1 MKAPVRLGRI
11 NGSNRSSELPSTLLS
26 EFIIEIQACRSAYDA
41 FFVDS
46 FPHLFSNCKGKT
58 VSLDD
63 GVPYCDSEFD
73 LICASIPFGAHYTYY
88 KNIENTEKFP
98 SGWALLAHLLNYLRA
113 GGVGIFLVEPHA
125 FTIGKGNKFRDYL
138 NRKGFFIN
146 AYINLPAHILSPQTQ
161 LRPILAIISREET
174 RDLYLAELEESGSA
188 SVIARNLLNRT
199 NTNSIRYG
207 MITQDQFSG
216 FDRLR
221 AEHSIS
227 KLDTQYKSFSETKIK
242 NVALEINS
250 IKSGEQHQQRPN
262 SIYFPK
268 IGNSKVIS
276 DLSDATIKHQNY
288 YQVVFDDSV
297 DSLYAS
303 LFFESALGQLIK
315 KSLTNQ
321 SYIGSISKS
330 ALSDAFIAIPGKE
343 EQGEILE
350 FHGKL
355 KILSKRIDEY
365 LKDLSVNPQGTKAMH
380 AQIDSMLLAI
390 ESLSKEDHILS
401 LIREGESKVVEF
413 KETFSLCLRRKTKEK
428 DIEES
433 ALKTIVAFLNSDGGT
448 LIVGVSDDGGISGL
462 EAEIEKF
469 YKGIDDGFLKHVKN
483 SIKNRIGEQYYPFVS
498 YAMLE
503 IGGSKVLVFD
513 CTSSNTPCFLDENV
527 FYVRTNPATDKLE
540 GRKLSEY
547 LKNHFR
553 D

>member
-1 MKAPVRLGRI
+1 MKEPVKLAELNR
-11 NGSNRSSELPSTLLS
+11 SDRSSELPSTLLS
-26 EFIIEIQACRSAYDA
+26 ELIKEIQTCLSAYDA
-41 FFVDS
+41 FFVDTL
-46 FPHLFSNCKGKT
+46 PRLFSNCEGK
-58 VSLDD
+58 VVNLD
-63 GVPYCDSEFD
+63 GAVGYCDSTFD
-73 LICASIPFGAHYTYY
+73 LICASIPFGAGPTYN
-88 KNIENTEKFP
+88 KDLENTEKFP
-98 SGWALLAHLLNYLRA
+98 GGWALIAHLLNHLRPD
-113 GGVGIFLVEPHA
+113 GIGIFLVEPHA
-125 FTIGKGNKFRDYL
+125 FTTGKGKKFRDDL

-146 AYINLPAHILSPQTQ
+146 AYINLPSGILLPHTQ
-161 LRPILAIISREET
+161 LQPILAIISRKET
-174 RDLYLAELEESGSA
+174 KDLYLAELEENGSA
-188 SVIARNLLNRT
+188 PVIARNLLSRT
-199 NTNSIRYG
+199 DTQSIRYG
-207 MITQDQFSG
+207 MISQDKFSG

-227 KLDTQYKSFSETKIK
+227 KLETQYKSFSEAKLRD
-242 NVALEINS
+242 VALEINS
-250 IKSGEQHQQRPN
+250 IKSGERHQERPN
-262 SIYFPK
+262 AIYFPK
-268 IGNSKVIS
+268 VGNSKVIS
-276 DLSDATIKHQNY
+276 DLDDATIKHQNY
-288 YQVVFDDSV
+288 YQVVLDDSV
-297 DSLYAS
+297 DSRYAS

-315 KSLTNQ
+315 KSSTNQ

-330 ALSDAFIAIPGKE
+330 TLSDAFIAIPGKE
-343 EQGEILE
+343 EQREIIE

-365 LKDLSVNPQGTKAMH
+365 LKDLSVNPQGTNAMH

-390 ESLSKEDHILS
+390 ESLSKEDHIRS

-448 LIVGVSDDGGISGL
+448 LIVGVSDDGSISGL
-462 EAEIEKF
+462 GVEIEKF
-469 YKGIDDGFLKHVKN
+469 YKGVDDGLLKHVKN
-483 SIKNRIGEQYYPFVS
+483 SIKNRIGEQYYPFIS

-513 CTSSNTPCFLDENV
+513 CASSNTPCFLDENV